1 MATPKENEKWSKL
14 LHSMPVQI
22 VDGLDAKATEG
33 GPFEEAEYD
42 YQAALSTIPDSFRE
56 RLSDP
61 AREIR
66 AEVSTSPAWCLCEMP
81 EGDYS
86 RVRVFPDLE
95 HLVRHIGR
103 LEGEEVSVWA
113 FYGTPLR
120 ITRPMGSPGQRYLLV
135 SDQEVVPIPYGGGQ
149 VLHPMVDN
157 QALPEVQEDGW
168 LGDEAFTQGSTET
181 YYAYEAPQDDQFDG
195 GDEDEENE
203 EVGA

>member
-1 MATPKENEKWSKL
+1 
-14 LHSMPVQI
+14 MPVQI
-22 VDGLDAKATEG
+22 VDGLGAKVTEG
-33 GPFEEAEYD
+33 EPFEEAEYD
-42 YQAALSTIPDSFRE
+42 YRAALNTIPDSFRE

-61 AREIR
+61 DREAR
-66 AEVSTSPAWCLCEMP
+66 AEVATSPAWCLCEMP

-149 VLHPMVDN
+149 VLYSVGDKMAGRHVDD

-181 YYAYEAPQDDQFDG
+181 YYAYESPQDDQFDG
-195 GDEDEENE
+195 GDDDEEGD
-203 EVGA
+203 EVEA